1 MATFGQGINPALG
14 RIDYSGYQQGA
25 MAGSQAVGQGI
36 AALGEAAGAAIN
48 KYYYNKETSEIG
60 NRATESIINGASSSP
75 AVRDYLKSVGVREG
89 DFGNTKVIKAAIKGV
104 GGGDLR
110 KGSQITLSMLAQLGQ
125 QEAENKAIRAAMAS
139 PVRED
144 ARLNQYLGA
153 GGQNAMGFLK
163 TQSELAQAQSGISLQ
178 KAQTQKAL
186 AEAKA
191 LETPEPP
198 KKTDRDIYLEA
209 LLMEQE
215 SKQPGSTKDP
225 RVYSAIMAKA
235 YAPSGGQS
243 VTVNQ
248 GDNILNQAFRDLSGR
263 MTAEITPA
271 LSALPAIDAME
282 ALLDQTDEQGKVISG
297 TFAPAELAT
306 KAALNRVGLANF
318 KDVAATQEY
327 IGISGRLVATI
338 IKDFG
343 SGTGLSDEDR
353 KFAIKLAAGDT
364 SMTKEALVR
373 LVKIARKGVQNRI
386 KNYNADVSRMF
397 PGESPQEVMGRRLMI
412 PDSYIGGDS
421 GTSVFDQADAI
432 NPSLTPISI
441 PKPDGI
447 PQSEW
452 DFMSP
457 EDKALFR

>member
-1 MATFGQGINPALG
+1 MAAFGTGVNPALG

-36 AALGEAAGAAIN
+36 AALGEAAGAAIQN
-48 KYYYNKETSEIG
+48 YYKKQQEKQVVQVATQRVSEALKKNPALATRFSISDPNDTKAIG
-60 NRATESIINGASSSP
+60 
-75 AVRDYLKSVGVREG
+75 VG
-89 DFGNTKVIKAAIKGV
+89 IKAM
-104 GGGDLR
+104 GGGDAM
-110 KGSQITLSMLAQLGQ
+110 KGSQITLSMLDQLGQ
-125 QEAENKAIRAAMAS
+125 QEAENQAVRAAMAS

-163 TQSELAQAQSGISLQ
+163 TQSELAQAQLGMGLQ
-178 KAQTQKAL
+178 AAQTKKTL

-191 LETPEPP
+191 LATPEPP
-198 KKTDRDIYLEA
+198 KKTDRDIYFDA

-215 SKQPGSTKDP
+215 SRQPGSTKDP
-225 RVYSAIMAKA
+225 KVYSAIQAKA

-243 VTVNQ
+243 VILNQ
-248 GDNILNQAFRDLSGR
+248 GDDILNQAFRDLSGR

-282 ALLDQTDEQGKVISG
+282 ALLDQTNEQGKVISG

-327 IGISGRLVATI
+327 LGTSGRLVATI

-343 SGTGLSDEDR
+343 SGTGLSDADR
-353 KFAIKLAAGDT
+353 EFAKKIAGGDI
-364 SMTKEALVR
+364 SMTKEALAR

-397 PGESPQEVMGRRLMI
+397 PGESPQEVIGRRLMI
-412 PDSYIGGDS
+412 PDAYAGEDS
-421 GTSVFDQADAI
+421 SDIFKQADEI
-432 NPSLTPISI
+432 I
-441 PKPDGI
+441 G
-447 PQSEW
+447 Q
-452 DFMSP
+452 
-457 EDKALFR
+457 